1 MKLKVLFLV
10 ATVFMLSMS
19 SFAQRGVRIGYIDT
33 EYILE
38 NVPEYQQATSQLES
52 KVQKWKSEIEQQL
65 GGIEQKRKDLSN
77 EKALLTKELITEREE
92 DISFEEK
99 EILDYQQKR
108 FGPNGDL
115 MIQKKQLIQPIQD
128 QIFAAVQDIA
138 EKSKYDFVFD
148 KSADVVMLYSAKRYD
163 FSEQVI
169 RSITRSAKRTQATSR
184 AEKRAADDEDV
195 VIEVNEELEAK
206 EEAADERKQEVMN
219 EREARKLAAQ
229 KRRDSIIEVRKLA
242 REEKLNSRN
251 QDNTDDDVDAEDNVE
266 DTPLTEDTKTAVDA
280 EEKTPAQIAEERKQ
294 EKLDDRARRK
304 QELAERKQRILDER
318 EQARQERENARNNT
332 NEDTPDD
339 DGGDN

>member
-38 NVPEYQQATSQLES
+38 NVPEYQQATSQLET

-65 GGIEQKRKDLSN
+65 GGISQKRKDLSN
-77 EKALLTKELITEREE
+77 EKALLTKELIEEREE
-92 DISFEEK
+92 DIAFEEK

-128 QIFAAVQDIA
+128 QIFSAVQDIA
-138 EKSKYDFVFD
+138 EAKKYDFVFD

-169 RSITRSAKRTQATSR
+169 RSLTRSAKRTQAGSR
-184 AEKRAADDEDV
+184 AEKQAAEDEDL
-195 VIEVNEELEAK
+195 VIEVDEELEAK
-206 EEAADERKQEVMN
+206 QEAADERKTEIMN

-229 KRRDSIIEVRKLA
+229 KRRDSIIEARNLA

-251 QDNTDDDVDAEDNVE
+251 QENEPAEAEDEVE
-266 DTPLTEDTKTAVDA
+266 EATVTENNKNNTGSEDV
-280 EEKTPAQIAEERKQ
+280 KTPEQIAEERRQ

-304 QELAERKQRILDER
+304 QELEERKQRILDER
-318 EQARQERENARNNT
+318 AQAKQEREDARNNT

-339 DGGDN
+339 DEGDN

>member
-38 NVPEYQQATSQLES
+38 NVPEYQQATSQLET
-52 KVQKWKSEIEQQL
+52 KVQKWKGEIEQQL
-65 GGIEQKRKDLSN
+65 GGIAQKRKDLSN
-77 EKALLTKELITEREE
+77 EKALLTKELIEEREE
-92 DISFEEK
+92 DIAFEEK

-128 QIFAAVQDIA
+128 QIFSAVQDIA
-138 EKSKYDFVFD
+138 EKQKYDFVFD

-169 RSITRSAKRTQATSR
+169 RSLTRTAKRNQATSR
-184 AEKRAADDEDV
+184 AEKREADEEDV
-195 VIEVNEELEAK
+195 VIEVNEELDAREQ
-206 EEAADERKQEVMN
+206 AADDRRNEILK
-219 EREARKLAAQ
+219 EREARKEAAQ
-229 KRRDSIIEVRKLA
+229 KRRDSIIEARNLA
-242 REEKLNSRN
+242 REERLNNRN
-251 QDNTDDDVDAEDNVE
+251 QDEPSDDVNEDDVTETETTVEEATNAESE
-266 DTPLTEDTKTAVDA
+266 A
-280 EEKTPAQIAEERKQ
+280 KTPEQIAEERRQ
-294 EKLDDRARRK
+294 EKLEDRARRK
-304 QELAERKQRILDER
+304 QELEDRKKRILEER
-318 EQARQERENARNNT
+318 EQARIERENARNNT

-339 DGGDN
+339 DGDE